1 MNHCMTIDAL
11 GTKHGVPGPATGWLN
26 GSLSSLLR
34 SLLSGRVHG
43 RFHGRFRGLL
53 AGLVLACALPAQA
66 AFDHR
71 HADWD
76 LQLKQ
81 QVVVAASGA
90 SSTVRY
96 AGFKAQ
102 RAGLQATLAALSA
115 VTQAEYAGWTKPQQL
130 AFLVNA
136 YNAFTV
142 ELILSRYPDLKS
154 IKDLGGV
161 FESPWKKKFFR
172 LLGSERS
179 LDDLEHGLI
188 RAPGVFDDPRIHVA
202 VVCASIGCPMLRN
215 EAFVAERL
223 DAQFDDAM
231 RRFLSDRQRN
241 RFDPASGTLAVSK
254 IFDWYQKDFEQGH
267 RGIDSLKTLFARH
280 ADRLADSPAA
290 QADVRA
296 GRYKLTYL
304 DYDWALNDAR

>member
-1 MNHCMTIDAL
+1 MNHCMMLEAL
-11 GTKHGVPGPATGWLN
+11 GTSPGLHDPATGWLN
-26 GSLSSLLR
+26 GGLHSLLR
-34 SLLSGRVHG
+34 SRLSGRVRGWVHG
-43 RFHGRFRGLL
+43 RFGGLL

-90 SSTVRY
+90 LSSVRY

-102 RAGLQATLAALSA
+102 RASLQAYLAALSA
-115 VTQAEYAGWTKPQQL
+115 VTPPEYAGWTQPQQL

-136 YNAFTV
+136 YNAFTIDLV
-142 ELILSRYPDLKS
+142 LSRYPDLKS

-161 FESPWKKKFFR
+161 FESPWRKKFFR

-223 DAQFDDAM
+223 DAQLDDAM

-267 RGIDSLKTLFARH
+267 RGIDSLKTLFARY

-290 QADVRA
+290 QSDVRA
-296 GRYKLTYL
+296 GRYKLSHL

>member
-1 MNHCMTIDAL
+1 MNPTMTFK
-11 GTKHGVPGPATGWLN
+11 T
-26 GSLSSLLR
+26 LR
-34 SLLSGRVHG
+34 R
-43 RFHGRFRGLL
+43 LL
-53 AGLVLACALPAQA
+53 ASLVLTCALPAQA

-76 LQLKQ
+76 TQLKQ
-81 QVVVAASGA
+81 QVVVAASGV
-90 SSTVRY
+90 SSNVRY

-102 RAGLQATLAALSA
+102 RAGLQAYLAALSA
-115 VTQAEYAGWTKPQQL
+115 VTPQEYGLWTKPQQL

-142 ELILSRYPDLKS
+142 ELILTRYPDLKS

-215 EAFVAERL
+215 EAFVADRL
-223 DAQFDDAM
+223 DTQFDDAM

-267 RGIDSLKTLFARH
+267 RGIDSLKTLFARY
-280 ADRLADSPAA
+280 AERLAETPAA
-290 QADVRA
+290 QVDLRA
-296 GRYKLTYL
+296 GRYKLTHL

>member
-1 MNHCMTIDAL
+1 MHPTMHLQAL
-11 GTKHGVPGPATGWLN
+11 PSKPGLCVAARRSGGITKRAQT
-26 GSLSSLLR
+26 
-34 SLLSGRVHG
+34 
-43 RFHGRFRGLL
+43 RGLWPTGLRCLL
-53 AGLVLACALPAQA
+53 ASLVLAWAMPAQA

-76 LQLKQ
+76 AQLKQ
-81 QVVVAASGA
+81 QVVVAASGV

-102 RAGLQATLAALSA
+102 RASLQATLATLSA
-115 VTQAEYAGWTKPQQL
+115 VTAAEYAGWTKPQQL

-136 YNAFTV
+136 YNAFTI

-154 IKDLGGV
+154 IKDLGGL

-223 DAQFDDAM
+223 DAQLDDAM

-241 RFDPASGTLAVSK
+241 RFDPANGTLAVSK

-267 RGIDSLKTLFARH
+267 RGIDSLKTLFARY
-280 ADRLADSPAA
+280 ADRLADAAAA
-290 QADVRA
+290 QAELRA
-296 GRYKLTYL
+296 GRYKLSYL

>member
-1 MNHCMTIDAL
+1 MHSPTRERAS
-11 GTKHGVPGPATGWLN
+11 VWW
-26 GSLSSLLR
+26 
-34 SLLSGRVHG
+34 
-43 RFHGRFRGLL
+43 RGLL
-53 AGLVLACALPAQA
+53 ATLALACALPAQA

-76 LQLKQ
+76 TQLKQ
-81 QVVVAASGA
+81 QVVVAASGV

-102 RAGLQATLAALSA
+102 RAGLQSYLAQLSA
-115 VTQAEYAGWTKPQQL
+115 VTPQDYASWTKPQQL

-136 YNAFTV
+136 YNAYTV
-142 ELILSRYPDLKS
+142 ELILTRYPDLKS

-179 LDDLEHGLI
+179 LDELEHGLI

-202 VVCASIGCPMLRN
+202 VVCASIGCPMLRS
-215 EAFVAERL
+215 EAFVADRL

-241 RFDPASGTLAVSK
+241 RFDAAAGTLAVSK

-267 RGIDSLKTLFARH
+267 RGIDSLKTLFARY
-280 ADRLADSPAA
+280 ADRLADAPAA
-290 QADVRA
+290 QAELRA
-296 GRYKLTYL
+296 GRYKLTHL

>member
-1 MNHCMTIDAL
+1 MTF
-11 GTKHGVPGPATGWLN
+11 KN
-26 GSLSSLLR
+26 M
-34 SLLSGRVHG
+34 
-43 RFHGRFRGLL
+43 RGLL
-53 AGLVLACALPAQA
+53 TNVLSTLLTSLLLACALPAHA

-76 LQLKQ
+76 AQLKQ
-81 QVVVAASGA
+81 QVVMAASGV

-102 RAGLQATLAALSA
+102 RASLQAYLAALSA
-115 VTQAEYAGWTKPQQL
+115 VTPQEYGGWTQPQQL

-142 ELILSRYPDLKS
+142 ELVLTRYPDLKS

-188 RAPGVFDDPRIHVA
+188 RARGAFDDPRIHVA

-215 EAFVAERL
+215 EAFVADRL
-223 DAQFDDAM
+223 EAQLDDAM

-241 RFDPASGTLAVSK
+241 RFDPAAGTLAVSK

-267 RGIDSLKTLFARH
+267 RGIDSLKTLFARY
-280 ADRLADSPAA
+280 ADRLADAPAA
-290 QADVRA
+290 QAELRA
-296 GRYKLTYL
+296 GRYKLTHL

>member
-1 MNHCMTIDAL
+1 MNHPMKLET
-11 GTKHGVPGPATGWLN
+11 
-26 GSLSSLLR
+26 LR
-34 SLLSGRVHG
+34 C
-43 RFHGRFRGLL
+43 LL
-53 AGLVLACALPAQA
+53 ASLVLACAAPAQA

-76 LQLKQ
+76 TQLKQ
-81 QVVVAASGA
+81 QVVVAANGV

-96 AGFKAQ
+96 AGFKSQ
-102 RAGLQATLAALSA
+102 RAGLQAYLAALSA
-115 VTQAEYAGWTKPQQL
+115 VTPQEYGLWTKPQQL

-142 ELILSRYPDLKS
+142 ELILTRYPDLKS

-215 EAFVAERL
+215 EAFVADRL
-223 DAQFDDAM
+223 DTQFDDAM

-267 RGIDSLKTLFARH
+267 RGIDSLKTLFARY
-280 ADRLADSPAA
+280 AERLAETPAA
-290 QADVRA
+290 QVDLRA
-296 GRYKLTYL
+296 GRYKLTHL